1 MPTLTTKVGIDDMAV
16 YVPQLVF
23 PVKSLAAAR
32 ALEYDKL
39 HKGLGLTAMA
49 MPDTYEDAATM
60 AANAVLELIQKNKI
74 DPHTI
79 GRLYVGTESGLDG
92 SKPIASYVVG
102 MLTQYFENQYDA
114 NCFLQCDAVDL
125 TFACIGA
132 IDALQNTL
140 DWVKGSPERVGIVVA
155 TDFAKY
161 ELGSGG
167 EYTQGAGAVAMLIRQ
182 QPRLL
187 AISDAWGVATVD
199 VHDFFKPIRQVKRA
213 DAITEALKLLNP
225 ESQTPEPP
233 NSKPL
238 NLQTPKP
245 SNFKPTPIQSSPAQG
260 VFDSTDE
267 WIQLHRDTPIFDGQY
282 SNRCYQ
288 ERIRQAYQNFI
299 VATLGAVN
307 GHAGPV
313 LSGRW
318 QRLVFHLPY
327 AYHARRIFTEIYLE
341 EAIKASKKGQ
351 IEQETGAPIPAFED
365 WENYLKLVSKT
376 TGYQE
381 FVKKYIEKGERASS
395 LVGNI
400 YTGSILLSLMSILEI
415 DLQEDADLRHTKIGF
430 FAYGSGSKSK
440 VFEGELQ
447 PQWKEIVRRFHL
459 MERLKNRTEIDYEM
473 YEALHRGQLEQSITS
488 PKNTFVLQK
497 IGEDPL
503 MPGVR
508 AYQYAVA
515 ARIELIR

>member
-1 MPTLTTKVGIDDMAV
+1 MSSFTTKVGIDDMAV

-23 PVKSLAAAR
+23 SVQSLAAAR
-32 ALEYDKL
+32 HLEYDKL

-60 AANAVLELIQKNKI
+60 AANAVLELIQKNKLY
-74 DPHTI
+74 PHTI
-79 GRLYVGTESGLDG
+79 GRLYIGTESGLDG

-102 MLTQYFENQYDA
+102 MLTQYFENQYGA

-132 IDALQNTL
+132 VDALQNTL

-187 AISDAWGVATVD
+187 AISDTWGVATVD
-199 VHDFFKPIRQVKRA
+199 VHDFFKPIRRVKRA
-213 DAITEALKLLNP
+213 DAITQALELLNL
-225 ESQTPEPP
+225 ELP
-233 NSKPL
+233 NP
-238 NLQTPKP
+238 QVE
-245 SNFKPTPIQSSPAQG
+245 PTPIQSSPAQG

-288 ERIRQAYQNFI
+288 ERIRQAYQNFLG
-299 VATLGAVN
+299 AALGAVN
-307 GHAGPV
+307 SHAGPV

-327 AYHARRIFTEIYLE
+327 AYHGRRIFMEIYLE
-341 EAIKASKKGQ
+341 EAIKAGKQAQ
-351 IEQETGAPIPAFED
+351 IEEETGTPIPVFED
-365 WENYLKLVSKT
+365 WESYLKLVSKT
-376 TGYQE
+376 AGYQE

-400 YTGSILLSLMSILEI
+400 YTGSILLSLMSSLEI
-415 DLQEDADLRHTKIGF
+415 DLQEDADLTHAKIGF

-447 PQWKEIVRRFHL
+447 PQWKEIVRRFNL
-459 MERLKNRTEIDYEM
+459 MECLKNRKEISYET
-473 YEALHRGQLEQSITS
+473 YEALHRGQLEQSVTS

-497 IGEDPL
+497 IGKDPL

-508 AYQYAVA
+508 RYQYVLAAVMGS
-515 ARIELIR
+515 AR